1 LFAPGEGITPFPE
14 CDEQVQ
20 VGEPPPCSNLQ
31 DMAYFFEYDEE
42 ATFHISNQE
51 MPISTRGAETYEE
64 RDLKITSPGWKSS
77 SAWKMGE
84 QMEAANSEVDEDQT
98 SSHNGEEIP
107 FLDFVEKNG
116 FVAWEDTETGSD
128 FGSSEPS
135 AGSTNPKCW
144 GIKQMTLFKPSTLG
158 EEEELSPSPEIESE
172 SESEFDGSMA
182 PEQEPDPDP
191 EHLALEMQLARGI
204 AEWFRGRPLVVLLL
218 GDRREEYI
226 EGGYWRVTNE
236 PLLQNGEDMF
246 LGLILLRQT
255 HEDGR
260 RYWQRLGACHWRSL
274 PAGVIPA
281 RNVGGDNLDMDV
293 ILGQGPTWVDAH
305 GIFG

>member
-1 LFAPGEGITPFPE
+1 
-14 CDEQVQ
+14 
-20 VGEPPPCSNLQ
+20 
-31 DMAYFFEYDEE
+31 MACFFECDEE
-42 ATFHISNQE
+42 ATFHIRNQE
-51 MPISTRGAETYEE
+51 MPISTRGAEAYEE
-64 RDLKITSPGWKSS
+64 HDPKITSLGWE
-77 SAWKMGE
+77 MGE
-84 QMEAANSEVDEDQT
+84 QIKAANSEVDEDQT

-107 FLDFVEKNG
+107 FLEFVEKNG
-116 FVAWEDTETGSD
+116 LVAWEDMETGSD
-128 FGSSEPS
+128 SRSSEPS
-135 AGSTNPKCW
+135 AGSTNQA
-144 GIKQMTLFKPSTLG
+144 INQMTLFKSSTLG
-158 EEEELSPSPEIESE
+158 EEEELLPSPEIGFVSE
-172 SESEFDGSMA
+172 AEFDGLMA

-204 AEWFRGRPLVVLLL
+204 AERFRGRPLVVLLL

-260 RYWQRLGACHWRSL
+260 RYWQRLGVCHWRSL

-281 RNVGGDNLDMDV
+281 RNVGGDNLDVDV
-293 ILGQGPTWVDAH
+293 ILGQGPSWVDLH